1 MQLQR
6 QSAAIASRTQEKL
19 QRWSEAHDQDHALL
33 PFSSKDRVIA
43 HSNREQLDSRALVI
57 DLWLL
62 DNYALAYSECTTA
75 IYREIAISFQAYL
88 QERGLDLDSPVTEIA
103 LHMQTWARRRA
114 PGSRYQG
121 SVAPST
127 YNQRVAAMSS
137 FYRWAKRS
145 GKFTGDNPAE
155 QLTRAYVEKY
165 AKSQALNSQS
175 VYTKLK
181 GIDRTTPRGLR
192 DYVLLQVALNTG
204 RTARELA
211 SLVWKCVHLDD
222 EIVTLTFEHCK
233 GGKTMHDTLDVRLS
247 KLLLIYLRTIYEQQL
262 DTLAPNAPL
271 WVSFSD
277 RTNRKAIGPQTIA
290 DICES
295 HLGISTIQSLRHTFA
310 LTMEQQG
317 AQTRTIQ
324 GRLGH
329 ESPSST
335 DMYLTQLKRAHNP
348 YAGALADVF
357 GVEEAFI
364 RS

>member
-6 QSAAIASRTQEKL
+6 QSATAPSNTL
-19 QRWSEAHDQDHALL
+19 HPLT
-33 PFSSKDRVIA
+33 SKDRAITP
-43 HSNREQLDSRALVI
+43 SNRELLDTSSQTL

-62 DNYALAYSECTTA
+62 DKYALAYSECTST
-75 IYREIAISFQAYL
+75 IYREIVISFHAYV
-88 QERGLDLDSPVTEIA
+88 QEKGLNLDSPAPEIA
-103 LHMQTWARRRA
+103 FHMQSWATQRA

-127 YNQRVAAMSS
+127 YNQRIAALSS
-137 FYRWAKRS
+137 FYRWAKKS
-145 GKFTGDNPAE
+145 GTYTGDNPAE

-165 AKSQALNSQS
+165 ARSQALNSQS
-175 VYTKLK
+175 VCTKLK
-181 GIDRTTPRGLR
+181 NIDRSTPRGLR

-211 SLVWKCVHLDD
+211 SLLWNCVHLDG
-222 EIVTLTFEHCK
+222 EIVTLTFDHCK
-233 GGKTMHDTLDVRLS
+233 GGKIMHDTLDVRLS
-247 KLLLIYLRTIYEQQL
+247 NILLTYIRTIYTQQL

-290 DICES
+290 DICEN
-295 HLGISTIQSLRHTFA
+295 HLGISTVHSLRHTFA
-310 LTMEQQG
+310 LTMAQQG
-317 AQTRTIQ
+317 AHTRTIQ

-329 ESPSST
+329 ESTSST
-335 DMYLTQLKRAHNP
+335 DTYLTQLKRAHNP

-357 GVEEAFI
+357 GVEETLI
-364 RS
+364 HS